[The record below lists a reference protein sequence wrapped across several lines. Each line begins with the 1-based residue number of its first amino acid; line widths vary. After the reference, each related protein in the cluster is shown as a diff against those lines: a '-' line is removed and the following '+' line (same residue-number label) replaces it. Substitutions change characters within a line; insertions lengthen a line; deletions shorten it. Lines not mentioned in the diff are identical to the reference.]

1 MPKTRVIGY
10 DGTIGTGVFSAS
22 SDNATHNA
30 IINSFDVSFPRVVSN
45 VTGFNDTLEH
55 NRLGITRIEGSLR
68 GSPLMDAAST
78 SPGVADRV
86 SAGSAV
92 TLQVGSGCT
101 YAFTAA
107 FSTFRFGVDKQA
119 GSDFSADFVN
129 GDSDT
134 LTETW
139 DET

>member
-1 MPKTRVIGY
+1 MAKTRLVGN
-10 DGTIGTGVFSAS
+10 DGTISTGVFSQS

-30 IINSFDVSFPRVVSN
+30 IINYYTVSFPRVATN
-45 VTGFNDTLEH
+45 VTGFNDNIEH

-68 GSPLMDAAST
+68 GSTLNGATST
-78 SPGVADRV
+78 SPGVADRT
-86 SAGSAV
+86 AGGSSM
-92 TLQVGSGCT
+92 TLLVATGCT

-107 FSTFRFGVDKQA
+107 FLNMTFNVEKQG
-119 GSDFSADFVN
+119 GSEFQTDFLN

-139 DET
+139 QES